1 MMETKKLLPLG
12 SIVLLEE
19 GLQKLVIVGR
29 GAIYEDQET
38 GQDTFADYM
47 AVLYPSGMN
56 PETTI
61 FFQHDNID
69 KVVFTGYS
77 DEEEDRFLEIYEAWQ
92 VESLKDIEANNRKT
106 LEYDDAENNK
116 MINHSENDTQIIN
129 AEDLSEEED
138 LFAAIRDLED

>member
-1 MMETKKLLPLG
+1 MIETKKLLPLG

-29 GAIYEDQET
+29 GAVYEDQET

-69 KVVFTGYS
+69 KVVFEGYS
-77 DEEEDRFLEIYEAWQ
+77 DEEEDRFLEIYDEWQ
-92 VESLKDIEANNRKT
+92 VELLKDVEANSSKV
-106 LEYDDAENNK
+106 LEYENSEDNE
-116 MINHSENDTQIIN
+116 MTNHIKNETQIIN
-129 AEDLSEEED
+129 QEEFTEEED

>member
-29 GAIYEDQET
+29 GAVYEDQET

-69 KVVFTGYS
+69 KVVFEGYS
-77 DEEEDRFLEIYEAWQ
+77 DEEEDRFLEIYATWK
-92 VESLKDIEANNRKT
+92 VESLKDIEGNNRKA
-106 LEYDDAENNK
+106 LEYDDSENNK
-116 MINHSENDTQIIN
+116 MINHSENETQIIN

>member
-19 GLQKLVIVGR
+19 GLQKLVVVGR
-29 GAIYEDQET
+29 GAVYEDQET

-106 LEYDDAENNK
+106 SEYDDAENNK

>member
-1 MMETKKLLPLG
+1 MTETKKLLPLG

-19 GLQKLVIVGR
+19 GLQKLVVVGR
-29 GAIYEDQET
+29 GAVYEDQET
-38 GQDTFADYM
+38 GEDTFADYM
-47 AVLYPSGMN
+47 GVLYPTGMN

-77 DEEEDRFLEIYEAWQ
+77 DEEEDRFLEIYKVWQLEA
-92 VESLKDIEANNRKT
+92 LKDIEANNRKA
-106 LEYDDAENNK
+106 LEYDDSKNNE
-116 MINHSENDTQIIN
+116 MTTHSENDTQIIN
-129 AEDLSEEED
+129 PEDLSEEED

>member
-1 MMETKKLLPLG
+1 MIETKKLLPLG